1 MASYFLSVKNFI
13 KKLKKS
19 KEDNK
24 ANEDIIPLTLS
35 TTIELQEITRDNF
48 YDLEPGDIVLHK
60 NIKLYKIIGF
70 GKVQISDQWLDT
82 INYKEV
88 FKTTDDQ
95 IFSRTKSDFIKS
107 FKKVTLLDSLEI
119 KVKNKKENKG
129 E

>member
-1 MASYFLSVKNFI
+1 MTSYFLSFKNLF
-13 KKLKKS
+13 KKGPKK
-19 KEDNK
+19 D
-24 ANEDIIPLTLS
+24 NEDIVPLTLS
-35 TTIELQEITRDNF
+35 TTIDLQEITQDNF

-119 KVKNKKENKG
+119 RVKKDTKENK
-129 E
+129 